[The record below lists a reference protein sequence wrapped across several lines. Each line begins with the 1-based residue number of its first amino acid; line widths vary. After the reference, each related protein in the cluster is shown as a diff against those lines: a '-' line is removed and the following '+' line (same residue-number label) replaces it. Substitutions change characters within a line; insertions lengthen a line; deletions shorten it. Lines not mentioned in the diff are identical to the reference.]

1 MGVVQAGPL
10 LPERLGAPTGG
21 RGRVKKAAWKAGQ
34 WGWRVGGRL
43 AGPELCSGP
52 GVWGWGLRTDI
63 FRASVLGAGAS
74 VAISTSILGVS
85 DSKKRMWQA
94 EKE

>member
-1 MGVVQAGPL
+1 MKKTA
-10 LPERLGAPTGG
+10 LG
-21 RGRVKKAAWKAGQ
+21 KAGQ
-34 WGWRVGGRL
+34 WGWRVG
-43 AGPELCSGP
+43 AGWLDQSYVLDQGY
-52 GVWGWGLRTDI
+52 GDRGLRTDI

-74 VAISTSILGVS
+74 VAISTSMLGVS